1 MTSLRERLG
10 LSLPLVLAPMA
21 GGISTPALVAA
32 VSEAGGLGSLGA
44 AYLTPEQVRQAGTE
58 IQGLTTRPWAVN
70 LFAPQPV
77 PEVTPPQVQAAAA
90 ELAPFHAELGLPA
103 PALPQTPEPDFAEQF
118 AAALACRPAALS
130 FTFGRLGAAHLAD
143 LRGRGILSIGTATGL
158 EEVRQLTADGVDAV
172 VVQGGAAGGHRGG
185 WAHDEQAGTLAL
197 VRAARAV
204 THLPLLAAGGLMT
217 RDDVAAALAAGAEL
231 AQCGTA
237 FLLAD
242 EAGTSAPYRAALS
255 RGGETVLTRAFSGRP
270 ARGLKNAV
278 TEEVRRPLPYPHQ
291 NALTRAMR
299 GAAARAGRPDFLSLW
314 AGAGVAKVRPG
325 PASELARQLSAG
337 L

>member
-10 LSLPLVLAPMA
+10 LRLPLVLAPMA
-21 GGISTPALVAA
+21 GGVSTPALVAA

-44 AYLTPEQVRQAGTE
+44 AYLTPEQIRQAGAE
-58 IQGLTTRPWAVN
+58 IAALTSRPWALN

-77 PEVTPPQVQAAAA
+77 PVVTPPQVQAAAA

-103 PALPQTPEPDFAEQF
+103 PALPQTPEPDFEEQF

-130 FTFGRLGAAHLAD
+130 FTFGLLSAAHLAE

-158 EEVRQLTADGVDAV
+158 EEVRQLTADAV

-185 WAHDEQAGTLAL
+185 WAHDEQADTLAL

-242 EAGTSAPYRAALS
+242 EAGTSAPYRAALA
-255 RGGETVLTRAFSGRP
+255 RGGETVLTCAFSGRP

-278 TEEVRRPLPYPHQ
+278 TENVQHPLPYPHQ
-291 NALTRAMR
+291 NALTRPLR
-299 GAAARAGRPDFLSLW
+299 GAAARTGRAEFLSLW
-314 AGAGVAKVRPG
+314 AGTGVGQVRPG
-325 PASELARQLSAG
+325 PAAEVARQLTAG
-337 L
+337 I